1 MLRKITRIFLK
12 TLGAVFGLL
21 VLIGIFLYFGFQ
33 TYGFQTWLA
42 QKAGGYLSGELNN
55 TVKVSQ
61 VELEFFSK
69 AELKGVIILDRHRD
83 TILHGD
89 IQVNIKHF
97 NYERQKLDLGTIT
110 LKNATSKLIQYKGDT
125 VFNYQFLVDYFD
137 SGKKDTLHKKQ
148 GWDVTFGDVVLDN
161 VAFMYRKEKYV
172 EPVSRNINFDDI
184 WLKHTSGKISGF
196 QLKGDTVLATI
207 SHLSTR
213 EQSGFV
219 LDDLSTKASISSTR
233 LICENLHVRTP
244 GSQIRGRVDF
254 AYTSWDDYTD
264 FIEKVKMDGSIADS
278 SYLSS
283 RDIAAFAPE
292 LNGLNKTVFV
302 SGQVNGFVNDMT
314 LTGFK
319 LAYGSRTRFNGNLT
333 VIGLPD
339 IDSCYLHFDA
349 RELATSYADLA
360 GFPDYPFDK
369 NKKLE
374 LPEELRRLGTIAYTG
389 KFDGFVND
397 FTTYGKFTTGLG
409 RLSAQLSIKLGDKP
423 ADIAYH
429 GKLQTFDFD
438 LGTLIGQSDLNAL
451 TLTSEIQGK
460 GVTIKNLDASFE
472 GKVQNVA
479 FHGYHYKDIS
489 LDGRI
494 KDKLFKG
501 LLVSK
506 DPNADFDFNGTI
518 DFKNKVPEMDFISTI
533 NNLKLSEL
541 KLLSNKD
548 SGSISSQIFINIDG
562 DNLDNLSGQINFDN
576 TIYKTK
582 TKTYNLS
589 SFNIEMDQGAAEKKI
604 KLSTAYINAGISGRY
619 QLSNLKPAM
628 EVLLYN
634 YYPTFF
640 KKPVKPKKYEDNLTF
655 KVRVKKFN
663 TINELFLPALMLS
676 PNTTLE
682 GDFNAAENK
691 LNLQA
696 SSSKLSYGSIQVID
710 LGLIVNENQNTVLG
724 ELSGKKLNMSDS
736 TILENFNLVANSV
749 DKDSKFTLD
758 WDNLKTP
765 ANKGEMQGNLLFTT
779 SELTFAYNK
788 LQITVQDSSWR
799 LSRPGSMSIDK
810 SGSIVFNPVEIR
822 NGAQTISASGI
833 LSEKPGDS
841 LLIQTANVALEQFNS
856 LLRMIKLDLRGTM
869 QGNVVLSNVNK
880 NFAFRGDLQLKQL
893 KINENLVGELSV
905 KTVYNSGE
913 KYIAMEGFTS
923 LGIQDESG
931 NQVKNISFNGHYY
944 LDKRAETID
953 VDFAARPANLKLL
966 NPFLTDI
973 LTIKSAFVNGEGKI
987 HGTPDNVK
995 IDGKFRLFNSEVKVD
1010 YTNVTYNITG
1020 DIEVLPDQI
1029 RFSDLLLRE
1038 KGLKGAP
1045 QGTVNGN
1052 IFHTNFSKMQ
1062 LDYDITYR
1070 NMLVLNTT
1078 EKENKTFYGKIYG
1091 SGNVGIYGFTNNLF
1105 MKIVDTTT
1113 RSTDKKQLSKFYLPL
1128 DGPAE
1133 MNDNDFIH
1141 FVKRDTS
1148 KVRKEI
1154 SLSGFNLR
1162 MEINV
1167 TPDAQ
1172 TRIILDKTTGDM
1184 LTVQGQGDLNLTVNT
1199 LGKFEMFGDYIITN
1213 GDYLFTLEN
1222 VINKKFEIDAGSS
1235 ISWSGNP
1242 MNADIDVV
1250 TSYRQRA
1257 SVAPLLNDT
1266 TGLYK
1271 GRFPVDCKLKIS
1283 GKLFSPDINFAI
1295 DFPNID
1301 ATAKARID
1309 NVLSDETELN
1319 RQVFSFLL
1327 FRSFVTPQ
1335 IYNTSGGVTAG
1346 SAAASTGSELLSNRV
1361 SEFLNTY
1368 FGNLTGVRDL
1378 QLGLNYR
1385 PGNQNNNEAVDLALS
1400 KQFLNNKI
1408 TVDGNFGVNNSQT
1421 KNSNGLIGDVNVD
1434 YKLSADGKLRLRG
1447 FNRSNDNTQI
1457 TTAGGPFTQGA
1468 GVFYR
1473 EEFETFNQLFKRY
1486 RDKLRKKPA
1495 TTSGSPPAS
1504 AASSN

>member
-1 MLRKITRIFLK
+1 
-12 TLGAVFGLL
+12 
-21 VLIGIFLYFGFQ
+21 
-33 TYGFQTWLA
+33 
-42 QKAGGYLSGELNN
+42 
-55 TVKVSQ
+55 
-61 VELEFFSK
+61 
-69 AELKGVIILDRHRD
+69 
-83 TILHGD
+83 
-89 IQVNIKHF
+89 VNE
-97 NYERQKLDLGTIT
+97 NE
-110 LKNATSKLIQYKGDT
+110 N
-125 VFNYQFLVDYFD
+125 
-137 SGKKDTLHKKQ
+137 
-148 GWDVTFGDVVLDN
+148 
-161 VAFMYRKEKYV
+161 
-172 EPVSRNINFDDI
+172 
-184 WLKHTSGKISGF
+184 
-196 QLKGDTVLATI
+196 TVLA
-207 SHLSTR
+207 
-213 EQSGFV
+213 
-219 LDDLSTKASISSTR
+219 
-233 LICENLHVRTP
+233 
-244 GSQIRGRVDF
+244 
-254 AYTSWDDYTD
+254 
-264 FIEKVKMDGSIADS
+264 
-278 SYLSS
+278 
-283 RDIAAFAPE
+283 
-292 LNGLNKTVFV
+292 
-302 SGQVNGFVNDMT
+302 
-314 LTGFK
+314 
-319 LAYGSRTRFNGNLT
+319 
-333 VIGLPD
+333 
-339 IDSCYLHFDA
+339 
-349 RELATSYADLA
+349 
-360 GFPDYPFDK
+360 
-369 NKKLE
+369 
-374 LPEELRRLGTIAYTG
+374 
-389 KFDGFVND
+389 
-397 FTTYGKFTTGLG
+397 
-409 RLSAQLSIKLGDKP
+409 
-423 ADIAYH
+423 
-429 GKLQTFDFD
+429 
-438 LGTLIGQSDLNAL
+438 
-451 TLTSEIQGK
+451 
-460 GVTIKNLDASFE
+460 
-472 GKVQNVA
+472 
-479 FHGYHYKDIS
+479 
-489 LDGRI
+489 
-494 KDKLFKG
+494 
-501 LLVSK
+501 
-506 DPNADFDFNGTI
+506 
-518 DFKNKVPEMDFISTI
+518 
-533 NNLKLSEL
+533 
-541 KLLSNKD
+541 
-548 SGSISSQIFINIDG
+548 
-562 DNLDNLSGQINFDN
+562 
-576 TIYKTK
+576 
-582 TKTYNLS
+582 
-589 SFNIEMDQGAAEKKI
+589 
-604 KLSTAYINAGISGRY
+604 
-619 QLSNLKPAM
+619 
-628 EVLLYN
+628 
-634 YYPTFF
+634 
-640 KKPVKPKKYEDNLTF
+640 
-655 KVRVKKFN
+655 
-663 TINELFLPALMLS
+663 
-676 PNTTLE
+676 
-682 GDFNAAENK
+682 
-691 LNLQA
+691 
-696 SSSKLSYGSIQVID
+696 
-710 LGLIVNENQNTVLG
+710 
-724 ELSGKKLNMSDS
+724 ELSGKKLNIIDS
-736 TILENFNLVANSV
+736 TFLENFDLAATSV
-749 DKDSKFTLD
+749 DKDSKFTLA
-758 WDNLKTP
+758 WDNLKKP
-765 ANKGEMQGNLLFTT
+765 VNKGEMKGNILFTN
-779 SELTFAYNK
+779 SELTFAYDK
-788 LQITVQDSSWR
+788 LLITARDSTWA

-810 SGSIVFNPVEIR
+810 AGSIVFNPVEVT
-822 NGAQTISASGI
+822 NGTQRISAAGI

-856 LLRMIKLDLRGTM
+856 LLQMIKLDLHGTM
-869 QGNVVLSNVNK
+869 EGSVVLSNVEK
-880 NFAFRGDLQLKQL
+880 NFAFRGDLHLKKL
-893 KINENLVGELSV
+893 KINDNVVGELSV
-905 KTVYNSGE
+905 KTAYNSG
-913 KYIAMEGFTS
+913 KKHITMEGFTS

-944 LDKRAETID
+944 LDKRPETID

-1010 YTNVTYNITG
+1010 YTNVTYNVTG

-1029 RFSDLLLRE
+1029 RFTDLLLRE

-1113 RSTDKKQLSKFYLPL
+1113 KSADKKQLSKFYLPL

-1148 KVRKEI
+1148 KIRKEI

-1242 MNADIDVV
+1242 LNAEIDVV

-1266 TGLYK
+1266 TGMYK

-1327 FRSFVTPQ
+1327 FRSFVSPQ

-1421 KNSNGLIGDVNVD
+1421 KNSSGLIGDVNVD
-1434 YKLSADGKLRLRG
+1434 YKLSNDGKLRLKG

-1468 GVFYR
+1468 GIIYR

-1486 RDKLRKKPA
+1486 RAKMKKKPA
-1495 TTSGSPPAS
+1495 ATAS
-1504 AASSN
+1504 N